1 MHDRAVYP
9 ADCNIVLS
17 TVIIVYDGYEGFFEY
32 SWLACQLGRPQPPL
46 YLWSSFLSCSLAINN
61 FQEGHA

>member
-1 MHDRAVYP
+1 LCVHFGTDFKTANMHDRAVYP

-32 SWLACQLGRPQPPL
+32 S
-46 YLWSSFLSCSLAINN
+46 
-61 FQEGHA
+61 